1 MKRAILYSSQNSKN
15 ELRNDT
21 KVVQASTKNN
31 DKMQTSIS
39 ASGCDIVKQKRRE
52 LEPINLSML
61 RCRIQLSYL
70 ELLIHLKGD

>member
-1 MKRAILYSSQNSKN
+1 MKRAVPYSSQNSKN

-39 ASGCDIVKQKRRE
+39 ASGCDKQKRRE
-52 LEPINLSML
+52 LEPINLLMF
-61 RCRIQLSYL
+61 RCHIQLSYL